1 MAMKSGNKLTERQR
15 RNLRFSEKYFDLLD
29 AMRELGDT
37 PPDSCQEECRGQD
50 EGQDGVPCDDT
61 FGDHPENP
69 PPEQK
74 SREPTACRCGHSIGN
89 ILSACLRRVRLLYNK
104 VKQLLNVK
112 L

>member
-1 MAMKSGNKLTERQR
+1 MKSGNKLTERQR

-29 AMRELGDT
+29 AISELGDT
-37 PPDSCQEECRGQD
+37 PPDRSEGECRGQED
-50 EGQDGVPCDDT
+50 GQDGVPRGDT

-74 SREPTACRCGHSIGN
+74 SREPTACSCRHRIGSL
-89 ILSACLRRVRLLYNK
+89 LSAGIRHVRLLYNK
-104 VKQLLNVK
+104 AKQLLNVQ

>member
-1 MAMKSGNKLTERQR
+1 MKSGNKLTERQR

-29 AMRELGDT
+29 AISELGDT
-37 PPDSCQEECRGQD
+37 PPDRSEGECRGQED
-50 EGQDGVPCDDT
+50 GQDGVPRSDT

-74 SREPTACRCGHSIGN
+74 SREPTACSCRHRIGSL
-89 ILSACLRRVRLLYNK
+89 LSAGIRHVRLLYNK
-104 VKQLLNVK
+104 VKQLFNVQ

>member
-1 MAMKSGNKLTERQR
+1 MKSGNKLTERQR

-29 AMRELGDT
+29 AISELGDT
-37 PPDSCQEECRGQD
+37 PPDRSEGECRGQED
-50 EGQDGVPCDDT
+50 GQDGVPRGDT

-74 SREPTACRCGHSIGN
+74 SREPTACSCRHRIGN
-89 ILSACLRRVRLLYNK
+89 LLSAGIRHVRLLYNK
-104 VKQLLNVK
+104 VKQLLNVQ